1 MKVTIK
7 ATIVKVEDINGT
19 YFGEYYY
26 KNDKMYLQ
34 SSSRHH
40 LAMLMKYKNEIAE
53 ELKWQY

>member
-53 ELKWQY
+53 ELK

>member
-7 ATIVKVEDINGT
+7 ATIVKVEDNNGT

-26 KNDKMYLQ
+26 KNDKMYLK

-40 LAMLMKYKNEIAE
+40 LSMLMKYKNEIAE
-53 ELKWQY
+53 ELK